1 MLRVT
6 KPRFADA
13 NRGFCFP
20 DAMNRKDQ
28 RIMSNTNTT
37 APTGADRELAL
48 LLGTFWFDFEQAAE
62 LGNAALGLQPEPVQ
76 PGEPRASDARIPE
89 YAI

>member
-1 MLRVT
+1 MLRVN

-28 RIMSNTNTT
+28 RIMSNTNTAT
-37 APTGADRELAL
+37 VTGTDRELTL

-62 LGNAALGLQPEPVQ
+62 LGTAALGIQPEA
-76 PGEPRASDARIPE
+76 GEETTSDTRIPE